1 MVFAP
6 LASWMLAAWGRRRP
20 PLSLPLILAIFR
32 LTIRQRQPSDTEPDL
47 RRDLGGQNCQRLRLR
62 HGCEGGSRWNPR
74 ANISHTA
81 NVSLDSM
88 DITIKKCKLLV
99 TRHHGTF
106 L

>member
-1 MVFAP
+1 MVLAP

-20 PLSLPLILAIFR
+20 PVSLTLILAILR
-32 LTIRQRQPSDTEPDL
+32 LTIRQRQRQPSDTEPGL
-47 RRDLGGQNCQRLRLR
+47 RRDFGGQKCPRLRLR

-74 ANISHTA
+74 ANISH
-81 NVSLDSM
+81 SI

>member
-1 MVFAP
+1 MVLAA
-6 LASWMLAAWGRRRP
+6 LASWMLAAWGRRRL
-20 PLSLPLILAIFR
+20 PLSLTLLLPILR
-32 LTIRQRQPSDTEPDL
+32 MTIRQRQPSDTEPDL
-47 RRDLGGQNCQRLRLR
+47 RRDFGGQNCPRLRLR

-74 ANISHTA
+74 ANIYHT
-81 NVSLDSM
+81 M